1 MLLCL
6 LVLSV
11 FAAAAQKTT
20 QKKKTPAKDD
30 LVYLV
35 HADELRYDRWQNN
48 DAQVLT
54 GNVEFRHKGARL
66 LCDSANF
73 FEATNSFEAFGHVRM
88 YQGDTLSLTSEY
100 GYYDGN
106 DQLMQAFHNVVLKN
120 RSTTLYTDSLYY
132 DRIWQ
137 MGYFEEGGKLV
148 DKTTT
153 LTSDWGEYHAD
164 TKLAIFYYDV
174 KMRDKNFYLESDS
187 LYYDTSETLA
197 HIIGPSDITSGKS
210 HIYSELGYYNTNT
223 EQGELLNRSVLTNQ
237 GRRLVGDSLWYDGK
251 AGVSEAFYDIVYTDS
266 VNKNMLTGNYG
277 YYEENTGYA
286 LCTDSAMAVDFSQ
299 RDSLYVH
306 ADTFKVYTYNIDT
319 DSVFRVMHAYNKV
332 RAYRIDVQAVCDSLV
347 YNSKDSCLT
356 MYKDPICWNINQ
368 QLVGE
373 VIEVFMRD
381 SVIDRAHV
389 INQAF
394 SIEQLREP
402 EMYNQVSSKEM
413 FAFFEKGEIR
423 EAQAVDN
430 VIVSF
435 YPEDESDSTYILNV
449 YMETSKLRMF
459 MKNRKLDYIWSP
471 KSDGMAYP
479 LSQIPPD
486 RRYLEGFVWFDYV
499 RPTSKDDIFVWRG
512 KKKGTE
518 LKALPQRRKP
528 TAASVQ
534 PETIQPASAQLEPQ

>member
-1 MLLCL
+1 
-6 LVLSV
+6 
-11 FAAAAQKTT
+11 
-20 QKKKTPAKDD
+20 
-30 LVYLV
+30 
-35 HADELRYDRWQNN
+35 
-48 DAQVLT
+48 
-54 GNVEFRHKGARL
+54 
-66 LCDSANF
+66 
-73 FEATNSFEAFGHVRM
+73 
-88 YQGDTLSLTSEY
+88 
-100 GYYDGN
+100 
-106 DQLMQAFHNVVLKN
+106 
-120 RSTTLYTDSLYY
+120 
-132 DRIWQ
+132 
-137 MGYFEEGGKLV
+137 
-148 DKTTT
+148 
-153 LTSDWGEYHAD
+153 
-164 TKLAIFYYDV
+164 
-174 KMRDKNFYLESDS
+174 
-187 LYYDTSETLA
+187 
-197 HIIGPSDITSGKS
+197 
-210 HIYSELGYYNTNT
+210 
-223 EQGELLNRSVLTNQ
+223 
-237 GRRLVGDSLWYDGK
+237 
-251 AGVSEAFYDIVYTDS
+251 
-266 VNKNMLTGNYG
+266 
-277 YYEENTGYA
+277 
-286 LCTDSAMAVDFSQ
+286 
-299 RDSLYVH
+299 
-306 ADTFKVYTYNIDT
+306 
-319 DSVFRVMHAYNKV
+319 
-332 RAYRIDVQAVCDSLV
+332 
-347 YNSKDSCLT
+347 

-413 FAFFEKGEIR
+413 LAFFEKGEIR

>member
-413 FAFFEKGEIR
+413 FAFFEKGEIH

-499 RPTSKDDIFVWRG
+499 RPTSKEDIFVWRG

-518 LKALPQRRKP
+518 LKPMPQRRKP
-528 TAASVQ
+528 TASSVQ

>member
-1 MLLCL
+1 
-6 LVLSV
+6 
-11 FAAAAQKTT
+11 
-20 QKKKTPAKDD
+20 
-30 LVYLV
+30 
-35 HADELRYDRWQNN
+35 
-48 DAQVLT
+48 
-54 GNVEFRHKGARL
+54 
-66 LCDSANF
+66 
-73 FEATNSFEAFGHVRM
+73 
-88 YQGDTLSLTSEY
+88 
-100 GYYDGN
+100 
-106 DQLMQAFHNVVLKN
+106 
-120 RSTTLYTDSLYY
+120 
-132 DRIWQ
+132 
-137 MGYFEEGGKLV
+137 
-148 DKTTT
+148 
-153 LTSDWGEYHAD
+153 
-164 TKLAIFYYDV
+164 
-174 KMRDKNFYLESDS
+174 
-187 LYYDTSETLA
+187 
-197 HIIGPSDITSGKS
+197 
-210 HIYSELGYYNTNT
+210 
-223 EQGELLNRSVLTNQ
+223 
-237 GRRLVGDSLWYDGK
+237 
-251 AGVSEAFYDIVYTDS
+251 
-266 VNKNMLTGNYG
+266 MLTGNYG

>member
-6 LVLSV
+6 LVLSG

-187 LYYDTSETLA
+187 LYYDTSEKLA

-471 KSDGMAYP
+471 KSEGMAYP

-499 RPTSKDDIFVWRG
+499 RPTSKEDIFVWRG

-518 LKALPQRRKP
+518 LKPLPQRRKP